1 MIEFLGEPTGA
12 CKKYVL
18 RTECLVGFI
27 YSFVPSMIIAVPAVY
42 AAITWDQIFFIVIP
56 VLLVFVVLAALMP
69 LKKPHCLILPK
80 TIRLQGDTIISE
92 SEKFCEIRNLDDVK
106 EVIDKGDWYQI
117 KFFFPNKSARF
128 VCQKNLA
135 TQGALAEFEKIF
147 EAKLIRRS
155 CAR

>member
-27 YSFVPSMIIAVPAVY
+27 CSFVPSMIIAVPAVY

-92 SEKFCEIRNLDDVK
+92 SETRWC
-106 EVIDKGDWYQI
+106 
-117 KFFFPNKSARF
+117 
-128 VCQKNLA
+128 
-135 TQGALAEFEKIF
+135 
-147 EAKLIRRS
+147 RS
-155 CAR
+155 P